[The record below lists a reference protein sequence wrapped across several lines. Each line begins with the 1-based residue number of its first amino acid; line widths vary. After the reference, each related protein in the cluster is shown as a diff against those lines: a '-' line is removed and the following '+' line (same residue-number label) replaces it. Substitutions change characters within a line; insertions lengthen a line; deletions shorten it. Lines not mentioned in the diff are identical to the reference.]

1 MKATIPIGIQ
11 PGTKLL
17 RIARQP
23 KSQSVETHLIR
34 KWGMAVDRETVTE
47 IEGYWDIWL
56 NTNDFIHGTFLRLY
70 DNGKIERITIRVER
84 PDDDVVLVKPEDA

>member
-17 RIARQP
+17 RIARQVGENR
-23 KSQSVETHLIR
+23 SYLRAQN
-34 KWGMAVDRETVTE
+34 KWVLLGSD
-47 IEGYWDIWL
+47 GYWDIWL

-84 PDDDVVLVKPEDA
+84 PDDDIVLVKPEDQ